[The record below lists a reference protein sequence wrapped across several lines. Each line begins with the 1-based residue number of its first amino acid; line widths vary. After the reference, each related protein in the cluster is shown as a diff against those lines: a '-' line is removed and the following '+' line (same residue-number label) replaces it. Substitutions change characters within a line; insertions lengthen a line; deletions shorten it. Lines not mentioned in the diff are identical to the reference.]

1 MQTYSNSNPFT
12 THRKVKKDGKDFLVV
27 KGAPIV
33 EGVLNKFLVP
43 MDEFGAFIKDWDGVR
58 LVLRHPKENNGSA
71 RVPSP
76 DVPVIGNFYGA
87 MLDEANSRMIGEY
100 WFDEGALLA
109 TNEGQGIIDSILA
122 GQIVETSTGYYA
134 NLENTPGIHKGIS
147 YIGVQREIH
156 PDHIAILPDEI
167 GACSIRDGCGVN
179 RNTST
184 VQNCEGCAMK
194 KIQNMTGNLPAEGKK
209 VYETVYK
216 KAKDAG
222 DDDETASKK
231 AWGACKRAGWTKK
244 GEEWVKKNYAIYE
257 NADNGMDSASQSMIA
272 FMLPDDMREKIKA
285 DFPFITDEVYN
296 SLHLTLAF
304 LGDTGDM
311 NIIKTLQ
318 SMFESA
324 EYQPVVKGQVQG
336 LARFISGG
344 DQDAFVLTF
353 DSPAMPELHRRLSQA
368 MDWKGVTV
376 PHDHGFIPHITLAY
390 IGKDDELPVST
401 FEPFDLDIT
410 DMSLVNGDAT
420 FLKVPFYQG
429 NEGES
434 VHPNS
439 QAPSHHW
446 LVNAVTQINQKE
458 KHTMDETKKLVQA
471 ILNAVGWTVQFDDA
485 GKIASATP
493 PTSAPL
499 SPTLTGLESVV
510 NSVGGADKFAE
521 LIANLQNI
529 PALLETVNGLKT
541 GTESAVRM
549 AQNIQNAAEAEK
561 KTVVARLVANQS
573 CPLDEAQLN
582 ALDVDAL
589 RKLELSYMPTNYAA
603 LGAFVP
609 NASAG
614 GNTSDDVLAMPS
626 YMSMADASKEN

>member
-1 MQTYSNSNPFT
+1 M
-12 THRKVKKDGKDFLVV
+12 

-71 RVPSP
+71 RVPFP

-109 TNEGQGIIDSILA
+109 TNEGKGIYDSILA
-122 GQIVETSTGYYA
+122 GRIVETSTGYYA
-134 NLENTPGIHKGIS
+134 NLEDKPGNYKGLN

-179 RNTST
+179 RNSAMGGDATPGASY
-184 VQNCEGCAMK
+184 VIGNCEGCAMK
-194 KIQNMTGNLPAEGKK
+194 NIQNMTGNLPAEGKK
-209 VYETVYK
+209 VYEAVYK

-231 AWGACKRAGWTKK
+231 AWGACKRAGWHKK
-244 GEEWVKKNYAIYE
+244 GDEWVKKNYAIYE
-257 NADNGMDSASQSMIA
+257 NADNGMDSASKSMIA
-272 FMLPDDMREKIKA
+272 FMLPDDLREKIKTA
-285 DFPFITDEVYN
+285 FPFISDEVYN
-296 SLHLTLAF
+296 NLHLTLAF
-304 LGDTGDM
+304 LGETEDM
-311 NIIKTLQ
+311 DVIKTLK
-318 SMFESA
+318 SMFEA
-324 EYQPVVKGQVQG
+324 ADYQPVVKGQVQG

-344 DQDAFVLTF
+344 EQDAFVLTF

-368 MDWKGVTV
+368 MDWKGVTI

-401 FEPFDLDIT
+401 FEPFDMEIT
-410 DMSLVNGDAT
+410 GMSLVNGNET
-420 FLKVPFYQG
+420 FLAVPFYQ
-429 NEGES
+429 EGK
-434 VHPNS
+434 VYPNT
-439 QAPSHHW
+439 QAPSRNW
-446 LVNAVTQINQKE
+446 LVNLFTRKNNKE
-458 KHTMDETKKLVQA
+458 KNTMDETKKLVQA

-485 GKIASATP
+485 GKIASATS

-510 NSVGGADKFAE
+510 NSVGGAEKFAE

-561 KTVVARLVANQS
+561 KAVVARLVANTS

-582 ALDVDAL
+582 MLDVDAL
-589 RKLELSYMPTNYAA
+589 KKVETSYMPTNYAA

-609 NASAG
+609 NASG
-614 GNTSDDVLAMPS
+614 SGNTDDDVLPMPS
-626 YMSMADASKEN
+626 YMSVADASKEN